1 MTPLKCVLFGV
12 IGTCLLGACTSVNGI
27 SSIVGSSNSHYYDPG
42 HSNGYQN
49 DPGHINEQPNDHGH
63 SNGHQY
69 QTRGGM
75 LGYVVAK
82 GCTYLSG

>member
-42 HSNGYQN
+42 HSNG
-49 DPGHINEQPNDHGH
+49 HPNDHEH
-63 SNGHQY
+63 SNEHQY